1 MTPLHPLPPRSR
13 SRSRSSRSRCR
24 YILLLLL
31 LFVVLFLTL
40 PFSSVSPPQP
50 KDKPHS
56 ALVTA
61 AAKTYRKT
69 AKKKSEDFQKAEVKR
84 EKKLRDKPPR
94 VSSFFFSFFSSF
106 FFLFVAHP
114 QSLSS
119 SRNPTRNQRLPIERS
134 TGPRRCG
141 PPSPPSYPTMAPTT
155 TSSERSWTS
164 FRCPSPSYCAWPRP
178 PLSSISFNT
187 MSRASHSRPQT
198 RTIFSFSA
206 INPELHPQSWQ

>member
-1 MTPLHPLPPRSR
+1 M
-13 SRSRSSRSRCR
+13 
-24 YILLLLL
+24 LLL

-106 FFLFVAHP
+106 FFFV
-114 QSLSS
+114 
-119 SRNPTRNQRLPIERS
+119 
-134 TGPRRCG
+134 RC
-141 PPSPPSYPTMAPTT
+141 SPPVSFLLKEPNPKSKTT
-155 TSSERSWTS
+155 
-164 FRCPSPSYCAWPRP
+164 
-178 PLSSISFNT
+178 N
-187 MSRASHSRPQT
+187 
-198 RTIFSFSA
+198 
-206 INPELHPQSWQ
+206 